1 MSWSTSQTKVYFGV
15 VSRMTIAK
23 SLRGAVVIVP
33 GETDSEIEKFNSAT
47 EGGNI
52 EQVPGDFVPLLR
64 RYRVVFG
71 AWPRLFPPI
80 SFNEHIL
87 HRIIYDRDPRL
98 KVICDKVAVR
108 KFVRDKVGSKY
119 VLPLIGVYE
128 HLDEIEWQKLP
139 VRFVLKPSHASG
151 SVRFIDQSRGLN
163 RDELSR
169 LTGQW
174 LANEYLGGL
183 EWGYRGIPRRL
194 LVEPFLQS
202 ADGRQALE
210 IEIHTF
216 YGKAALVQLILG
228 AKFTPNRRHTWFDVT
243 GRRVALNMGPKYR
256 SADITLRRDIFHS
269 AVKLVELASADFSF
283 LRVDLFLT
291 SDGLKIAELTPYTN
305 TGFTNWIPRTHDEL
319 LGMLWKPDFDL
330 SIIPDFTRQTV

>member
-1 MSWSTSQTKVYFGV
+1 
-15 VSRMTIAK
+15 
-23 SLRGAVVIVP
+23 
-33 GETDSEIEKFNSAT
+33 
-47 EGGNI
+47 
-52 EQVPGDFVPLLR
+52 
-64 RYRVVFG
+64 
-71 AWPRLFPPI
+71 
-80 SFNEHIL
+80 
-87 HRIIYDRDPRL
+87 
-98 KVICDKVAVR
+98 
-108 KFVRDKVGSKY
+108 VRDKVGSKY

-174 LANEYLGGL
+174 LAHEYLGGL

-210 IEIHTF
+210 IEIYTF
-216 YGKAALVQLILG
+216 FGRAALVKLILG
-228 AKFTPNRRHTWFDVT
+228 AKFTPNRRHAWFDAT
-243 GRRVALNMGPKYR
+243 GRRIQVEAGYPIADTTIKSDIMC
-256 SADITLRRDIFHS
+256 SA
-269 AVKLVELASADFSF
+269 VELAEFISADFSS
-283 LRVDLFLT
+283 LRVDLYLT
-291 SDGLKIAELTPYTN
+291 GDGLKIGELTPYSHS
-305 TGFTNWIPRTHDEL
+305 GKIRWKPRTLDDT

-330 SIIPDFTRQTV
+330 SIIPSFIEHTAP